1 MARRFGS
8 GSPRPGGAASK
19 PNPLREPSSV
29 VPERLHKRIAAAGV
43 CSRRAA
49 EDLIRRGRVLV
60 NGLPV
65 TEMGVKVGPDDV
77 VEVDGLVLR
86 APRLTY
92 LAMNKPRGVLTTMTD
107 PQRRRTVAQ
116 LLPELDATVKPVGRL
131 DMDTEGLLLFTND
144 GDLANRLIHPRYG
157 VDKEYLATVRG
168 AVGQEAIERLRSG
181 VVIEGGRTRPARV
194 YLRGRDDKAGVT
206 KLRLVLHEGR
216 KRQIRQMCE
225 AVGHPVTDLKRIRFG
240 PIRLQGLAPGACRR
254 LGADEV
260 RHLRE
265 ATMPSTTKQNEG
277 LELQP
282 RGEQMLQEGLR

>member
-8 GSPRPGGAASK
+8 GRARPPGSPKTADQAEGAVST
-19 PNPLREPSSV
+19 

-60 NGLPV
+60 NGVPV
-65 TEMGVKVGPDDV
+65 TEMGVKVGPNDV
-77 VEVDGLVLR
+77 VEVDGLVLH

-116 LLPELDATVKPVGRL
+116 LLPDLDAVVKPVGRL
-131 DMDTEGLLLFTND
+131 DMDTEGLLILTND

-157 VDKEYLATVRG
+157 VEKEYLATVRG
-168 AVGQEAIERLRSG
+168 LVSHEAVERLRNG
-181 VVIEGGRTRPARV
+181 VVIEGGRTRPAMV
-194 YLRGRDDKAGVT
+194 FVRGREEKGGVT

-225 AVGHPVTDLKRIRFG
+225 AVGHPVTDLKRVRFG

-254 LGADEV
+254 LGMDEV
-260 RHLRE
+260 RQLRE
-265 ATMPSTTKQNEG
+265 ATKQAAPKRNEG
-277 LELQP
+277 LEL
-282 RGEQMLQEGLR
+282 